1 MQEQEAVPA
10 IGQAAPDFTLPA
22 AIGES
27 IETVDLAQYRG
38 QANVVLAFYVLD
50 WTGG

>member
-1 MQEQEAVPA
+1 MQEQQTVPA
-10 IGQAAPDFTLPA
+10 VGQEAPDFTLPA

-27 IETVDLAQYRG
+27 IETVDLARYRG
-38 QANVVLAFYVLD
+38 QQNVVLAFYVLD